1 MRRCDC
7 SGERRTIVPVDN
19 ARPDPTYSRGSDLW
33 SPLSSSATRPGKS
46 AVAPSDDN
54 GVPRRLKACMIQRTI
69 PASSGL
75 DDAVATAREKMTNN
89 KCSRVGFIVVL
100 IPLVVLVP
108 ASSNYSHP
116 GLWTMADNDI
126 DEAVTATTNTTAAAA
141 ARGMIGEEVESS
153 PNDLV
158 ELVRAVKF
166 ANTNASIREVHTEIS
181 ITMAQ
186 SNYPTYAFLKDVK
199 LNDVKKVWK
208 KAIKGG
214 KVVQDEEGVVTSTT
228 FKVSQTVTTTTSHG
242 ESNETSTKA
251 TSAKTTNDGAP
262 SIPADGIIRFYT
274 IGDGSVKT
282 LVENYSKQYAQK
294 LVSISEQ
301 TESSSSSSRK
311 DESSSN
317 DEFTHFFLNVP
328 ADLSGSRPH
337 QALINYSQDNYNID
351 HSISSGSGTKTKKGD
366 KTASPSFSSSSSSS
380 SNGNSKKCEIFKI
393 QIAALPPGMGNVLT
407 PMLLYNKDRSAKTF
421 LHPPSSTSDN
431 NDDDDD
437 DDDDEGGYNKIRT
450 MIIENGSTGALGV
463 TGGTKAYFYGYTTK
477 VTSELLSSGLVV
489 GATAAATNDI
499 VSIRTTELVLNQTW

>member
-1 MRRCDC
+1 
-7 SGERRTIVPVDN
+7 
-19 ARPDPTYSRGSDLW
+19 
-33 SPLSSSATRPGKS
+33 
-46 AVAPSDDN
+46 
-54 GVPRRLKACMIQRTI
+54 
-69 PASSGL
+69 
-75 DDAVATAREKMTNN
+75 
-89 KCSRVGFIVVL
+89 
-100 IPLVVLVP
+100 
-108 ASSNYSHP
+108 
-116 GLWTMADNDI
+116 
-126 DEAVTATTNTTAAAA
+126 
-141 ARGMIGEEVESS
+141 MIGEEVESS
-153 PNDLV
+153 RSVIITPNDLV

-228 FKVSQTVTTTTSHG
+228 FKVSETVTTTTSHG
-242 ESNETSTKA
+242 QSNETSTKA

-301 TESSSSSSRK
+301 TESSSSSSSRK

-337 QALINYSQDNYNID
+337 QALINYSQDNNNID
-351 HSISSGSGTKTKKGD
+351 HSISGGSGKKKKGD
-366 KTASPSFSSSSSSS
+366 KTASPSFSSSSSSSS

-421 LHPPSSTSDN
+421 LHPPSSTSGDNNN

-437 DDDDEGGYNKIRT
+437 DGGYNKIRT

-477 VTSELLSSGLVV
+477 VTSESLSSGVVV

>member
-1 MRRCDC
+1 
-7 SGERRTIVPVDN
+7 
-19 ARPDPTYSRGSDLW
+19 
-33 SPLSSSATRPGKS
+33 
-46 AVAPSDDN
+46 
-54 GVPRRLKACMIQRTI
+54 
-69 PASSGL
+69 
-75 DDAVATAREKMTNN
+75 
-89 KCSRVGFIVVL
+89 
-100 IPLVVLVP
+100 
-108 ASSNYSHP
+108 
-116 GLWTMADNDI
+116 MADN
-126 DEAVTATTNTTAAAA
+126 NTTAAAA
-141 ARGMIGEEVESS
+141 ARGMIGEEVESRS
-153 PNDLV
+153 VIITPNDLV

-228 FKVSQTVTTTTSHG
+228 DKVSQTVTTSTSHG

-262 SIPADGIIRFYT
+262 SIPVDGIIRFYT

-301 TESSSSSSRK
+301 TESSSSSSSRK

-337 QALINYSQDNYNID
+337 QALINYSQDNNNID
-351 HSISSGSGTKTKKGD
+351 HSISGGSGKKKKKGD
-366 KTASPSFSSSSSSS
+366 KTVSPSFSSSSSSSSS

-421 LHPPSSTSDN
+421 LHPPSSSTSGDN
-431 NDDDDD
+431 NNEDDDD
-437 DDDDEGGYNKIRT
+437 GGYNKIRS

-477 VTSELLSSGLVV
+477 VTSEFLSSGVVV

>member
-1 MRRCDC
+1 MAKKLK
-7 SGERRTIVPVDN
+7 T
-19 ARPDPTYSRGSDLW
+19 
-33 SPLSSSATRPGKS
+33 
-46 AVAPSDDN
+46 
-54 GVPRRLKACMIQRTI
+54 GVIIT
-69 PASSGL
+69 
-75 DDAVATAREKMTNN
+75 
-89 KCSRVGFIVVL
+89 
-100 IPLVVLVP
+100 
-108 ASSNYSHP
+108 
-116 GLWTMADNDI
+116 
-126 DEAVTATTNTTAAAA
+126 
-141 ARGMIGEEVESS
+141 

-282 LVENYSKQYAQK
+282 LVENHSKQYAQK

-301 TESSSSSSRK
+301 TESSRK

-337 QALINYSQDNYNID
+337 QALINYSQDNNNIN
-351 HSISSGSGTKTKKGD
+351 HSISGGSGTKTKKGD
-366 KTASPSFSSSSSSS
+366 KTASPSFSSSSSSSS

-421 LHPPSSTSDN
+421 LHPPSSSTSGDN
-431 NDDDDD
+431 NNEDDDD
-437 DDDDEGGYNKIRT
+437 GGYNKIRS

-477 VTSELLSSGLVV
+477 VTSEFLSSGVVV

>member
-1 MRRCDC
+1 
-7 SGERRTIVPVDN
+7 
-19 ARPDPTYSRGSDLW
+19 
-33 SPLSSSATRPGKS
+33 
-46 AVAPSDDN
+46 
-54 GVPRRLKACMIQRTI
+54 
-69 PASSGL
+69 
-75 DDAVATAREKMTNN
+75 
-89 KCSRVGFIVVL
+89 
-100 IPLVVLVP
+100 
-108 ASSNYSHP
+108 
-116 GLWTMADNDI
+116 MADNDI
-126 DEAVTATTNTTAAAA
+126 DEAVTVITNTTAAAA

-153 PNDLV
+153 SVIITPNDLV

-199 LNDVKKVWK
+199 FNDVKKVWK

-214 KVVQDEEGVVTSTT
+214 KVVQVEEGVVTSTT
-228 FKVSQTVTTTTSHG
+228 DKVSQIVTTTTSHG

-251 TSAKTTNDGAP
+251 ASTKTTNDGAP
-262 SIPADGIIRFYT
+262 SIPVDGIIRFYT

-301 TESSSSSSRK
+301 TESSSSSSSRSSRK

-337 QALINYSQDNYNID
+337 QALINYSQDNNNID
-351 HSISSGSGTKTKKGD
+351 HSISGGSGKKKKKGD
-366 KTASPSFSSSSSSS
+366 KTVSPSFSSSSSSSS

-407 PMLLYNKDRSAKTF
+407 PMLLYNKDRFAKTF
-421 LHPPSSTSDN
+421 LHPPSSTSGDN
-431 NDDDDD
+431 NNEDDDD
-437 DDDDEGGYNKIRT
+437 GGYNKIRT

-477 VTSELLSSGLVV
+477 VTSELMSSGVVV

>member
-1 MRRCDC
+1 
-7 SGERRTIVPVDN
+7 
-19 ARPDPTYSRGSDLW
+19 
-33 SPLSSSATRPGKS
+33 
-46 AVAPSDDN
+46 
-54 GVPRRLKACMIQRTI
+54 
-69 PASSGL
+69 
-75 DDAVATAREKMTNN
+75 
-89 KCSRVGFIVVL
+89 
-100 IPLVVLVP
+100 
-108 ASSNYSHP
+108 
-116 GLWTMADNDI
+116 MADNDI
-126 DEAVTATTNTTAAAA
+126 DEAVTVTTNTAAAA
-141 ARGMIGEEVESS
+141 ASRGMIGEEVESS
-153 PNDLV
+153 RSVIITPDDLV

-228 FKVSQTVTTTTSHG
+228 FKVSETVTTTTSHG
-242 ESNETSTKA
+242 QSNETSTKA

-282 LVENYSKQYAQK
+282 LVENHSKQYAQK

-301 TESSSSSSRK
+301 TESSSSSSSRK

-337 QALINYSQDNYNID
+337 QALINYSQDNNNIN
-351 HSISSGSGTKTKKGD
+351 HSISGGSGKKKKGD
-366 KTASPSFSSSSSSS
+366 KTASPSFSSSSSSSS

-421 LHPPSSTSDN
+421 LHPPSSTSGDNN

-437 DDDDEGGYNKIRT
+437 DDGGYNKIRT

-477 VTSELLSSGLVV
+477 VTSESLSSGVVV